1 MPQPVTVHHPP
12 WFYFHFHTLSKI
24 SPSHPFFK
32 ISLSSPLSNQ
42 LSNVPVLRCS
52 QVESC
57 GNSEVHYLFKC
68 ANFPPGTLMCERK
81 GNFEMIRL
89 ECNTINWRIKY
100 IIIYMSYIQLHIYV
114 MGHSGKIIWLNF
126 MMMLRWVGKRCE
138 GFLGKRYLQLT
149 WLQQQKTLLKKLQ
162 NRKTIGSAAT
172 IWAISVFRKETLFLH
187 PEIIYL

>member
-1 MPQPVTVHHPP
+1 MIWIWDEKCSWDFHVH
-12 WFYFHFHTLSKI
+12 TISKI
-24 SPSHPFFK
+24 PL
-32 ISLSSPLSNQ
+32 SLSSPLSNQ

-89 ECNTINWRIKY
+89 ECNTFNWRIKY

-138 GFLGKRYLQLT
+138 GYLGKRYLQLT
-149 WLQQQKTLLKKLQ
+149 WLQQQKTLLKNYKTVKLLDRLLPFEPSRFSE
-162 NRKTIGSAAT
+162 RKPCFCIL
-172 IWAISVFRKETLFLH
+172 RLF
-187 PEIIYL
+187 IC